1 MDKNYFIKLTT
12 NLYRLTIL
20 FPKKEPLR
28 YKIRELAD
36 NILANCILIFKKE
49 PSQSKKLILEIQSY
63 IEVLDSYL
71 ELAKS
76 QNWVSPFDVLEI
88 QKEYANLIGELNR
101 SEESKTRVLIPETA
115 GSVVEEESTQGK
127 EDRQSKILEFL
138 RQRGRAQVG
147 ELQQILPDVSKRTL
161 RRDFEFLL
169 KQGIVERIGEKSST
183 FYQLL
188 SSAKP
193 SEARD
198 ETKFQ
203 RAKDRTQ
210 G

>member
-1 MDKNYFIKLTT
+1 MDKSYFIKLTT

-49 PSQSKKLILEIQSY
+49 PSQSKKLILEIKEY
-63 IEVLDSYL
+63 VDVLDSYL

-169 KQGIVERIGEKSST
+169 KQGIVERIGEQSST